1 MGMSLSEFCSKIRV
15 NYQSEKYFNIFRRR
29 CAILYIASH
38 LESDEEAPVEQKPH
52 AHYDEFAE
60 QFTCVLHEHW
70 SDILQVVNRQ
80 SPRIAALLRVAT
92 PSGLQRVDGVWRIH
106 VMAGRV
112 AQRDK
117 LHQPRDNEIVA
128 QGIRAYFNQAAQL
141 KLPRVTVEFE
151 L

>member
-1 MGMSLSEFCSKIRV
+1 M
-15 NYQSEKYFNIFRRR
+15 
-29 CAILYIASH
+29 
-38 LESDEEAPVEQKPH
+38 EQKSH

-112 AQRDK
+112 VQRDK

-128 QGIRAYFNQAAQL
+128 QGIRSYFQQAAQL